1 MKKKHV
7 LPAFLFLL
15 FIGHNGFSQCVQTV
29 WEDNF
34 DGTSLNTGLWAYDLG
49 DGSGTPA
56 GAGWGNAELQSY
68 TNNANNIK
76 VENGNLIITA
86 LYSGGTYTSAKIK
99 TTATVDGFIKYGRV
113 EARMKLPSATGVW
126 PAFWMLPKSG
136 SWPDAGEIDIL
147 EASHTNPSKTQS
159 TLHYAYPAGAHQYTT
174 SVFNTPDLSADFHIY
189 AMEWSENQIRFYFDD
204 QLYLTVTP
212 EVTVGNAWPFNGEF
226 YIILNVAVGGPNTP
240 YTGMINPVPAEYP
253 ASLVVDYVKV
263 ESGPLSTS
271 IDGENKVYQNS
282 IKTYSIASIADAT
295 YNWSVP
301 QGATI
306 QSGQGTS
313 SISVQFANTLTGEIS
328 CSLTNSCGT
337 NLYKKTVTVEQPF
350 VVKKIYEDFE
360 ANRNITYGTPTG
372 TLQQAIDNPLPGGVN
387 TSAKVGKYIR
397 NASELYDVIP
407 LTNVSV
413 DQAGL
418 YVTQQ
423 RRIHLDVNTNAPVGT
438 KVRLQFESSA
448 VSTPINYPY
457 GRHSVYDA
465 YTTKQNEWETL
476 EFVYVNSP
484 DINLLSTD
492 IDLFTLLIDPENK
505 TDYTVLFDN
514 LVFGQPGVDPV
525 YTINTVFQDFDDNNH
540 MVNNAAAT
548 TGDYSVVANPA
559 ANTVNS
565 SVNCLKYIRKQ
576 SETYDVLD
584 FNQLQGLPDASL
596 YKNGTNVFFMDIN
609 TDAPVGTPI
618 VIQLENSG
626 MSTPANYP
634 LGRNSK
640 YTGIT
645 TKQNEWETIQFSF
658 AATID
663 VGTPDVAVDQFVV
676 LLDAGKNTGNTY
688 YIDNIRSGAS
698 NTAAFTWVPDQVY
711 ENFDGT
717 SLLTY
722 AKSDG
727 TYDGKVSNPFP
738 GGTNTSANVGKYNRN
753 GAKVYDALFFDNV
766 SIGDGSLFRKG
777 EKRFALDVYADLPAG
792 TLVNVQLE
800 NKNTSTPDNFPT
812 GRHSY
817 YQGVVKKT
825 NEWHT
830 IDFLYTASPDPS
842 VTNENI
848 NTTTFLFAPNSST
861 AATIYFDNFR
871 SYLKVTDPNAP
882 TLTVSVGSLAI
893 AAPASSTKTFD
904 ITCSNTE
911 WTVTSDQSWLTFS
924 SSTGADNTVN
934 ATITLTAEENTIAKT
949 RTATITVSASGL
961 PDKTITV
968 TQDAAPDTE
977 VPTTFTATI
986 GAVTLNSVELLLN
999 ATDNSGSVIY
1009 TITYGTTSQNVTG
1022 ISGEQKSVIISG
1034 LTSST
1039 DYSFSVEAKDATGN
1053 AALNNP
1059 IVVPASTT
1067 SDSEGPTAFTATK
1080 GSVTSNSVELLLT
1093 ASDNSGAI
1101 VYTITYG
1108 ETTLTVDGTS
1118 GQLTTYKITG
1128 LTGSTNYS
1136 FSVIAKD
1143 AAGNAAA
1150 NNPVIVTATTSAAAL
1165 GNECFGK
1172 AVESTDGSPFTLGY
1186 KFSFVTVGTGV
1197 VVSFELLDSKV
1208 GLVAFLFNKTNGFT
1222 ETQMTNTSGSIF
1234 TTTIANQTVGA
1245 TITVACKFAFAG
1257 GLSVTRDF
1265 TYTVGNT
1272 CESTPALVVS
1282 ANSLTIL
1289 AAGGS
1294 TKTFDIMSNTD
1305 WTVESDQSWLTV
1317 NSSSGSSNATIT
1329 LTATANTASVSRTA
1343 NVTVSGSGVTA
1354 QIITV
1359 TQIGNVTTTECSGSA
1374 TQSTQ
1379 GDAFS
1384 LGYKYSFTT
1393 SGTNVTITFELLD
1406 VKDGLIVYL
1415 WNRTSGFSEVQ
1426 MTKTSGQI
1434 FTKTLANQTIGSTI
1448 TVACKFAY
1456 ANGMAVTKDFTYTV
1470 GNTCPSTGIPA
1481 NEKVSIKLYPNPA
1494 DHTLFIDGLTT
1505 RNVKIS
1511 ILDLNGKVVID
1522 KLITSNQIDIS
1533 NLANGIY
1540 TIKIVDRNGILVKK
1554 FVKQ

>member
-1 MKKKHV
+1 MKKKHL
-7 LPAFLFLL
+7 LPVFLFLL

-49 DGSGTPA
+49 DGSGTAA

-68 TNNANNIK
+68 TNNASNIK

-99 TTATVDGFIKYGRV
+99 TTAAVNGFIKYGRV

-147 EASHTNPSKTQS
+147 EASHKNPSQSQS
-159 TLHYAYPAGAHQYTT
+159 TIHYAYPAGAHQYTT
-174 SVFNTPDLSADFHIY
+174 SVFNTPDLSADFHVY
-189 AMEWSENQIRFYFDD
+189 AMEWSENQISFYFDD
-204 QLYLTVTP
+204 QLYLTVSP
-212 EVTVGNAWPFNGEF
+212 EVTVGNAWPFNSEF

-240 YTGMINPVPAEYP
+240 YTGKINPVPTEYP
-253 ASLVVDYVKV
+253 TSLVIDYVKV

-271 IDGENKVYQNS
+271 IDGESKVYQNS
-282 IKTYSIASIADAT
+282 VKTYSIVSIADAT
-295 YNWSVP
+295 YNWTVP

-306 QSGQGTS
+306 QSGQGTNT
-313 SISVQFANTLTGEIS
+313 INVQFANTLTGDIS
-328 CSLTNSCGT
+328 CSLTNACGT
-337 NLYKKTVTVEQPF
+337 NSYKKTITVEQAF

-360 ANRNITYGTPTG
+360 TNRNITYGTPTG
-372 TLQQAIDNPLPGGVN
+372 TLQQAIDNPAPGGVN
-387 TSAKVGKYIR
+387 ASTKIGKYVR

-407 LTNVSV
+407 LKNVSV
-413 DQAGL
+413 DQPGL

-423 RRIHLDVNTNAPVGT
+423 RRIHLDVNTTAPVGT

-457 GRHSVYDA
+457 GRHSVYDT

-484 DINLLSTD
+484 DINLLGTD

-514 LVFGQPGVDPV
+514 LVFGQPGDDPV
-525 YTINTVFQDFDDNNH
+525 YTINYVFRDFDENNH
-540 MVNNAAAT
+540 MVNNSAAT

-565 SVNCLKYIRKQ
+565 SAICLKYTRKQ
-576 SETYDVLD
+576 SETYDVLS
-584 FNQLQGLPDASL
+584 FNQLEGLPDASR
-596 YKNGTNVFFMDIN
+596 YKNGTNVFYIDVK

-618 VIQLENSG
+618 VIQLENSA

-640 YTGIT
+640 YTGVT
-645 TKQNEWETIQFSF
+645 SLQNEWETIQFSF

-676 LLDAGKNTGNTY
+676 LLDAGKNTANTY
-688 YIDNIRSGAS
+688 YLDNIRSGAS
-698 NTAAFTWVPDQVY
+698 NTAAVSWVLDQVY

-717 SLLTY
+717 SLLAY

-727 TYDGKVSNPFP
+727 TYDGKIANPFP

-753 GAKVYDALFFDNV
+753 GAKLYDALFFDNV

-830 IDFLYTASPDPS
+830 IDFVYTASPDPS

-848 NTTTFLFAPNSST
+848 NTSTFLFAPNSST
-861 AATIYFDNFR
+861 AGTIYFDNFR
-871 SYLKVTDPNAP
+871 SYIKVTDPNAP
-882 TLTVSVGSLAI
+882 TITVSVGSLTI
-893 AAPASSTKTFD
+893 AAPAGSSRTFD
-904 ITCSNTE
+904 ITCSNTS
-911 WTVTSDQSWLTFS
+911 WTVTSDQAWLTFS
-924 SSTGADNTVN
+924 SSTGTDNTVN
-934 ATITLTAEENTIAKT
+934 ATITLTADENTIAKH
-949 RTATITVSASGL
+949 RTATITVSATGL
-961 PDKTITV
+961 PNKTITV
-968 TQDAAPDTE
+968 IQDAAPDTE
-977 VPTTFTATI
+977 VPTAFTATK
-986 GAVTLNSVELLLN
+986 GAVTLNSIELLLTS
-999 ATDNSGSVIY
+999 TDNSGSVIY
-1009 TITYGTTSQNVTG
+1009 TITYGTTIQNVSG
-1022 ISGEQKSVIISG
+1022 ISGVQKSVIISG

-1039 DYSFSVEAKDATGN
+1039 DYSFSVESKDATGN

-1059 IVVPASTT
+1059 IIVTASTT
-1067 SDSEGPTAFTATK
+1067 ADSDGPTAFTATK

-1093 ASDNSGAI
+1093 ATDNSGAI
-1101 VYTITYG
+1101 VYTTTYG
-1108 ETTLTVDGTS
+1108 ETTLTADGTS
-1118 GQLTTYKITG
+1118 GQQISYKITG
-1128 LTGSTNYS
+1128 LTGSTDYS
-1136 FSVIAKD
+1136 FSVVAKD
-1143 AAGNAAA
+1143 ATGNAAS
-1150 NNPVIVTATTSAAAL
+1150 NNPVIVNATTSAAAL

-1186 KFSFVTVGTGV
+1186 KFNFATVGTGV

-1208 GLVAFLFNKTNGFT
+1208 GLVAFLFNRTNGFT

-1234 TTTIANQTVGA
+1234 TTTIANQADGA

-1272 CESTPALVVS
+1272 CASTPALVVS

-1289 AAGGS
+1289 AAAGS
-1294 TKTFDIMSNTD
+1294 TKTFDILSNTS
-1305 WTVESDQSWLTV
+1305 WTVASDQSWLTV
-1317 NSSSGSSNATIT
+1317 NSNSGTNNATIT
-1329 LTATANTASVSRTA
+1329 LIAEANTASVNRTA
-1343 NVTVSGSGVTA
+1343 IVTVSGTGVTE
-1354 QIITV
+1354 QTIIV
-1359 TQIGNVTTTECSGSA
+1359 TQIGNVITTECSGSA
-1374 TQSTQ
+1374 TQSQ
-1379 GDAFS
+1379 DGEAFS

-1393 SGTNVTITFELLD
+1393 SGTNVTVTFELLD
-1406 VKDGLIVYL
+1406 AKDGLNAYL

-1426 MTKTSGQI
+1426 MTNTTGQI
-1434 FTKTLANQTIGSTI
+1434 FTKTIANQTFGSTI
-1448 TVACKFAY
+1448 TVACKFAF
-1456 ANGMAVTKDFTYTV
+1456 ANGMAVTKDLTYTV
-1470 GNTCPSTGIPA
+1470 GNTCPTTGISA
-1481 NEKVSIKLYPNPA
+1481 NENISIKLYPNPA
-1494 DHTLFIDGLTT
+1494 NNTLFLDGLTQD
-1505 RNVKIS
+1505 VKIT
-1511 ILDLNGKVVID
+1511 ILDLNGKIVND
-1522 KLITSNQIDIS
+1522 KLITNKQIDVS
-1533 NLANGIY
+1533 NLAKGIY
-1540 TIKIVDRNGILVKK
+1540 TIRIDDKNGTSVKK